1 MKYLIKFLKEHKGR
15 VALNV
20 LLVIAQ
26 TVGTLLLPLLVANIV
41 DKGILAGDM
50 GAIYRVGALMLAA
63 TLAATAVSI
72 WSSYSAAGLGALF
85 GRDMREWLF
94 RRSQELSLRQF
105 DSLGLPSMIT
115 RATSDITTMQTNI
128 SMAIQMILPA
138 PLLVIAAVAM
148 TIRAN
153 GRLALVLLISLA
165 VLLIFCAWMIKTAS
179 PLSEVIQKKLDRI
192 NLVVREHVTGTRV
205 IRAFGNEKCEEE
217 RSGEAFHDYS
227 NTMIRLG
234 RMFAVINP
242 AVWLILGLCMAGI
255 LWIGGILAGKGA
267 MPLGQIAAVTEYAT
281 MALSY
286 LIMAATYA
294 VSLPKLRA
302 CLDRLSEVLDTTP
315 DLPDGVVNNLNL
327 CTDAPVISVENVT
340 FAYPGAESPVLQE
353 LNFSCRRGETT
364 AIIGGTGSGKST
376 VADLLLRLHDVSDG
390 VIRLHGQDIR
400 TIPQKVLRSF
410 IGCVPQKAF
419 LFSGTI
425 RDNLLMSN
433 EDATDEELWMALEA
447 AQADSFIDAL
457 PQKLDTH
464 VAQGGANFSGGQ
476 RQRLAIARALV
487 RKADL
492 YLFDDSFSA
501 LDVKTDAA
509 LRSALKSYEADTA
522 KLIIAQRVST
532 ILNADQ
538 IIVLDEGRVAGKGT
552 HEELLYSCPTYR
564 DIVRSQMEQKEQKG
578 A

>member
-1 MKYLIKFLKEHKGR
+1 MNYLKQFLKEHKGS

-20 LLVIAQ
+20 LLVLAQ
-26 TVGTLLLPLLVANIV
+26 TVGTLLLPLLVAEIV

-50 GAIYRVGALMLAA
+50 AAIYRVGALMLVA
-63 TLAATAVSI
+63 TVAATAVSI
-72 WSSYSAAGLGALF
+72 GSSWSAASLGALF
-85 GRDMREWLF
+85 GRDMRERLF
-94 RRSQELSLRQF
+94 RRSQELSVRQF
-105 DSLGLPSMIT
+105 GALGLPSMIT
-115 RATSDITTMQTNI
+115 RATADITNMQTNI

-138 PLLVIAAVAM
+138 PLLVIAAVVM
-148 TIRAN
+148 TVRAS
-153 GRLALVLLISLA
+153 GKLSLVLLACLA
-165 VLLIFCAWMIKTAS
+165 VLLLFCAWMVKAAA
-179 PLSEVIQKKLDRI
+179 PLSEVMQKKLDRI
-192 NLVVREHVTGTRV
+192 NLVVREHVTVTRV
-205 IRAFGNEKCEEE
+205 IRAFGNEEREEK
-217 RSGEAFHDYS
+217 RSDEAFGDYA

-242 AVWLILGLCMAGI
+242 AVWLILGLCMAGV
-255 LWIGGILAGKGA
+255 LWLGGMLAGQGA
-267 MPLGQIAAVTEYAT
+267 MALGQITAVTEYAT

-302 CLDRLSEVLDTTP
+302 CLDRLREVLDTEP
-315 DLPDGVVNNLNL
+315 DLSDGTAQGLEAGV
-327 CTDAPVISVENVT
+327 DAPVFSVEHVS
-340 FAYPGAESPVLQE
+340 FSYPGAESPVLQD
-353 LNFSCRRGETT
+353 LNFVCRRGETT

-400 TIPQKVLRSF
+400 TIPQQMLRSLV
-410 IGCVPQKAF
+410 GCVPQKAF

-425 RDNLLMSN
+425 RDNLLMGN
-433 EDATDEELWMALEA
+433 ERANDEELWAALKA
-447 AQADSFIDAL
+447 AQADGFVAAL
-457 PQKLDTH
+457 PQKLDAH
-464 VAQGGANFSGGQ
+464 VAQGGGNFSGGQ

-509 LRSALKSYEADTA
+509 LRAALASYEPDAA

-532 ILNADQ
+532 ILTADQ
-538 IIVLDEGRVAGKGT
+538 ILVLDEGRLVGKGT
-552 HEELLYSCPTYR
+552 HEELLISCPTYR
-564 DIVRSQMEQKEQKG
+564 DIVRSQMEQKG